1 MFKNQNIRKLKG
13 EKIMEAL
20 SAISPAAWASIIALL
35 IVVVISCINED
46 LNVGILSIAFAL
58 IVGSIFAPEILKSIN
73 LELAAKKLPLL
84 KAYNGKTI
92 MGSFPVD
99 LFMILA
105 GVTFLFGI
113 AQTNGTMEKLTAYA
127 VRMAKGNNAL
137 IPVIVYVVTT
147 ILTTIGPGN
156 IAATALLAPV
166 MMAIATRV
174 GMSAFLMTLLVVGAS
189 NGAAFSPFAPT
200 GIISNGIIAK
210 MAEELGI
217 ASTSLGGL
225 AWKIHFNSMLAQGI
239 VNIGGFLIFGG
250 WAWIAAQKGKTVNID
265 ELAPKPAAFDRN
277 QMLTIGAVALLI
289 LMVVLPGLPIFKGV
303 FPKWFLSMAINVGSV
318 AFILSGF
325 LLLFSAGDSK
335 AAIKAMPWGVMMM
348 VCGVTVL
355 IDVMDKSG
363 GLNALVKMIGSISGP
378 TTVNFWLGLIPGAIS
393 AYSSSSGVVMPMFL
407 PMVPGLI
414 EEIGIPAADRTQAAL
429 AMISSIDV
437 GSHLVDT
444 SPLSTLGALCIA
456 SAGENEDKGKLFK
469 TLLIWGLS
477 MAVVSGI
484 ICYILFGLLGF

>member
-1 MFKNQNIRKLKG
+1 MDIS
-13 EKIMEAL
+13 MA
-20 SAISPAAWASIIALL
+20 AIASIVALA
-35 IVVVISCINED
+35 IVVIISCINED
-46 LNVGILSIAFAL
+46 LNVGILSIGFAI
-58 IVGSIFAPEILKSIN
+58 IVGSIFAPDII
-73 LELAAKKLPLL
+73 AASG
-84 KAYNGKTI
+84 GKIKNVTGATI
-92 MGSFPVD
+92 MGYFPTG

-127 VRMAKGNNAL
+127 VRVAKGNNAL
-137 IPVIVYVVTT
+137 SPIIVYVITSV
-147 ILTTIGPGN
+147 LTTIGPGN

-210 MAEELGI
+210 MAPQLGL
-217 ASTSLGGL
+217 AADSLNGL
-225 AWKIHFNSMLAQGI
+225 AWKIHFNSMLAQGA

-250 WAWIAAQKGKTVNID
+250 WAWVSAQKGKTVNID
-265 ELAPKPAAFDRN
+265 ELAPKPAPFDRN
-277 QMLTIGAVALLI
+277 QLLTITAVAVLI
-289 LMVVLPGLPIFKGV
+289 LMVVLPGLPALKGA
-303 FPKWFLSMAINVGSV
+303 FPKWFMSMVANVGSV
-318 AFILSGF
+318 AFMLSGI
-325 LLLFSAGDSK
+325 LLLFNAGDSK

-355 IDVMDKSG
+355 IEVMDKSG

-378 TTVNFWLGLIPGAIS
+378 VTVNFWLGLIPGAIS

-414 EEIGIPAADRTQAAL
+414 QEVGGGNPI

-469 TLLIWGLS
+469 KLLIWGLS
-477 MAVVSGI
+477 MSVVSGI
-484 ICYILFGLLGF
+484 VCYVLFGLLGF